1 MLSWPGTEA
10 ATMDAKFRYA
20 IKFVA
25 DMDKALAFYRD
36 TMGLAVRFATPE
48 WSEFDTGDVTLALQP
63 ASEANPAGRVEIGFS
78 TENLAQIYADRA
90 AAGVEFIE
98 APRLEHG
105 TLLSRIVDSEGAGLS
120 LSGKP

>member
-1 MLSWPGTEA
+1 
-10 ATMDAKFRYA
+10 MDAKFRYA

-25 DMDKALAFYRD
+25 DMDRALAFYRD
-36 TMGLAVRFATPE
+36 TMGLAVKFATPE
-48 WSEFDTGDVTLALQP
+48 WSEFDTGDVTLALHP
-63 ASEANPAGRVEIGFS
+63 ASEASPAGRVEIGFS
-78 TENLAQIYADRA
+78 TENLAQIYADQA

>member
-1 MLSWPGTEA
+1 
-10 ATMDAKFRYA
+10 MDAKFSYA

-36 TMGLAVRFATPE
+36 TFGLKVKFATPF
-48 WSEFDTGDVTLALQP
+48 WSEFETGDVTLALHP
-63 ASEANPAGRVEIGFS
+63 ASDRNPAGSVEIGFS
-78 TENLAQIYADRA
+78 TEKLADVYADRA
-90 AAGVEFIE
+90 RNSLDFIE

-105 TLLSRIVDSEGAGLS
+105 TLLSRILDCDGAGLS

>member
-1 MLSWPGTEA
+1 
-10 ATMDAKFRYA
+10 MDAKFRYA

-36 TMGLAVRFATPE
+36 TMGLTVRFATTE
-48 WSEFDTGDVTLALQP
+48 WSEFDTGDVTLALHP
-63 ASEANPAGRVEIGFS
+63 ASQANPAGRVEIGFS
-78 TENLAQIYADRA
+78 TENLAQIYAERA
-90 AAGVEFIE
+90 AAGVEFVE

-105 TLLSRIVDSEGAGLS
+105 ALLSRILDSEGAGVS

>member
-1 MLSWPGTEA
+1 
-10 ATMDAKFRYA
+10 MDAKFTYA

-36 TMGLAVRFATPE
+36 TFGLTVRFSTPE
-48 WSEFDTGDVTLALQP
+48 WSEFDTGPVTLALHP
-63 ASEANPAGRVEIGFS
+63 ANEKNPAGGVEIGFS
-78 TENLAQIYADRA
+78 TENLARVHAERA
-90 AAGVEFIE
+90 ANGLVFAE

-105 TLLSRIVDSEGAGLS
+105 TLLSQVLDCEGVPVS

>member
-1 MLSWPGTEA
+1 
-10 ATMDAKFRYA
+10 MDAKFRYA

-25 DMDKALAFYRD
+25 DMDRALAFYRD
-36 TMGLAVRFATPE
+36 TMGLTVKFATPD
-48 WSEFDTGDVTLALQP
+48 WSEFDTGDVTLALHP

-78 TENLAQIYADRA
+78 TENLAQVYADRA
-90 AAGVEFIE
+90 AAGVDFIE

-105 TLLSRIVDSEGAGLS
+105 TLLSRVVDSEGAGVS